1 MQLTQASVIIGLDW
15 ADRTHV
21 CSLCQ
26 RDGTRRETIAVG
38 AAPELFGAWLEKVEQ
53 QYPAGEI
60 VVAVERADGAAVAM
74 MRERPRWVV
83 VAVNPVVL
91 HRFRQAFAPSGAKG
105 DAGDAALLGE
115 IVLTHPEKFA
125 ALPAVDARQEQLAVL
140 VRQRRHWV
148 DTRTG
153 LVEQLGA
160 VLKRY
165 YPQALELAGENLCSP
180 MGLEFLRSWPDLPA
194 AQRVAWA
201 EVEKFYRGHNS
212 GRPAVLARRRELLA
226 KARNVSVAEHYVGPC
241 RLQMLAMVRQIEA
254 LNASVVEFDQAI
266 ASLYAEAP
274 GREIIDSLPGA
285 GAVLAPRLWVACQQ
299 AGEKPTGMD
308 LALRSGIAP
317 VQKQSSGSKTVA
329 FRRARPR
336 FLHQTWLEFA
346 AHSAPRCAW
355 AGTYCSARKHKGHG
369 KAAIHRALA
378 FKWTRIVARLWRD
391 RVPYDENHYLQH
403 RATRLAAA

>member
-21 CSLCQ
+21 CCLGP
-26 RDGTRRETIAVG
+26 REGTPPETVAVD
-38 AAPELFGAWLEKVEQ
+38 AAPERFGPWLEKVEQ
-53 QYPAGEI
+53 RYPTGEI

-74 MRERPRWVV
+74 MRARARWVV

-105 DAGDAALLGE
+105 DPGDAALLRD
-115 IVLTHPEKFA
+115 IVRTHPEKFA
-125 ALPAVDARQEQLAVL
+125 ALPAVEPRLEQLAAL

-160 VLKRY
+160 LLKRY
-165 YPQALELAGENLCSP
+165 YPQALKLAGAELSSP
-180 MGLEFLRSWPDLPA
+180 LALAFLRAWPDLPA
-194 AQRVAWA
+194 AQQAPWA
-201 EVEKFYRGHNS
+201 QVERLYRDHHS
-212 GRPAVLARRRELLA
+212 GRAAVLVRRRELLA
-226 KARNVSVAEHYVGPC
+226 QARAVSVAESYVAPC
-241 RLQMLAMVRQIEA
+241 RLQLLAIGRQIET
-254 LNASVVEFDQAI
+254 LNASVTECDQAI

-274 GREIIDSLPGA
+274 GRAVLDSLPGV
-285 GAVLAPRLWVACQQ
+285 GAVLAPRLWVACTQ
-299 AGEKPTGMD
+299 AGATPTGMD

-317 VQKQSSGSKTVA
+317 VQIQSGLSKIVA
-329 FRRARPR
+329 FRWARSR

-346 AHSAPRCAW
+346 VHSAARGGW
-355 AGTYCSARKHKGHG
+355 AGEYCAARKRKGHG

-378 FKWTRIVARLWRD
+378 FKWTRIVARLWRE
-391 RVPYDENHYLQH
+391 RVPYDETYYLQH
-403 RATRLAAA
+403 RAVRLAA